1 MATDPNKAASAA
13 AGTVTENVDEF
24 GALLLKEFKPRSD
37 EAKTRIE
44 GAVRTLAEQAL
55 AGTNV
60 VAGDVIGTIGSMIAA
75 LDAKLSEQVNVIIH
89 HPEFQALESA
99 WRGLHHLVMNTESDK
114 EMKIRVMNVSK
125 DELRRMFGSYRGAA
139 WDQSPLFK
147 RVYEAEFGQL
157 GGEPLGCMVGDYY
170 FSHSKTDVDVLEG
183 MAKIASAAHCPF
195 VSGTSPN
202 LFGFDTWEEITKPR
216 DLGSIFGTPEYG
228 AWRSL
233 RAKEDTR
240 YVALTMPRVLA
251 RAPYGANSEPVDE
264 FNFEETTGG
273 DHDNYSWMNA
283 AYAMAVRINS
293 AFKDYGWCTRIRGV
307 QSGGTV
313 ENLPTAM
320 FPTDEGS
327 TAVKC
332 PTEVAIS
339 DRREG
344 ELSAAGLIS
353 LIHRKNTDQAT
364 FIGAQ
369 TLHQPKEYTD
379 KGATANSRISAR
391 LPYIFTSAR
400 FAHYLKCMVR
410 DWVGGTPTVDQ
421 LSRRLND
428 WVNLYVD
435 GMPDVSS
442 EEQKAR
448 QPLKGA
454 SITLAEDE
462 ENPGYYRA
470 NFEFVPHFQ
479 MEGMDIT
486 LSMTSQLRQASK

>member
-1 MATDPNKAASAA
+1 
-13 AGTVTENVDEF
+13 
-24 GALLLKEFKPRSD
+24 
-37 EAKTRIE
+37 
-44 GAVRTLAEQAL
+44 
-55 AGTNV
+55 
-60 VAGDVIGTIGSMIAA
+60 
-75 LDAKLSEQVNVIIH
+75 
-89 HPEFQALESA
+89 
-99 WRGLHHLVMNTESDK
+99 
-114 EMKIRVMNVSK
+114 
-125 DELRRMFGSYRGAA
+125 
-139 WDQSPLFK
+139 
-147 RVYEAEFGQL
+147 
-157 GGEPLGCMVGDYY
+157 
-170 FSHSKTDVDVLEG
+170 
-183 MAKIASAAHCPF
+183 
-195 VSGTSPN
+195 
-202 LFGFDTWEEITKPR
+202 
-216 DLGSIFGTPEYG
+216 
-228 AWRSL
+228 
-233 RAKEDTR
+233 
-240 YVALTMPRVLA
+240 MPRVLA
-251 RAPYGANSEPVDE
+251 RGPYGANAEPVEE
-264 FNFEETTGG
+264 FNFEEITGG
-273 DHDNYSWMNA
+273 DHDNYAWMNA

-320 FPTDEGS
+320 FPTDEGA

-369 TLHQPKEYTD
+369 TLHQPKEYND

-470 NFEFVPHFQ
+470 SFEFVPHFQ